1 MYRLHFTY
9 PFTTFQYYKSNLVK
23 TKISLLAMHHEC
35 MPVYT
40 GTQYH
45 ATYYAPYEFSQIFIQ
60 MVSKIL
66 SVVILGANLIAEDH
80 RGRQVAHFAAM
91 RNHKKILQFL
101 FDQGI
106 DLDCRC
112 EMGKTPVHY
121 AAQYG
126 GQFYCK
132 HSKYEP
138 K

>member
-1 MYRLHFTY
+1 M
-9 PFTTFQYYKSNLVK
+9 VK
-23 TKISLLAMHHEC
+23 KN
-35 MPVYT
+35 
-40 GTQYH
+40 
-45 ATYYAPYEFSQIFIQ
+45 
-60 MVSKIL
+60 L

-132 HSKYEP
+132 HLSINSDDNK
-138 K
+138 KINCILISFNVNKSIHINVDN